1 MHGWQPSPG
10 VYPARQ
16 RQSSG
21 CVDAASEVLKAG
33 HTEHGKKVL
42 ARFLNVPGTQGVHAG
57 PVYPASQTH
66 DVVSPVTRLT
76 ICSAQLLTLEPR
88 ASELER
94 SCTANVARA
103 IKMTVTRVLTVP
115 RVSSNVCDLNRLLS
129 LGSVGC
135 DGFYEH
141 NCYCSANG
149 NFVIPLCGVARM
161 Y

>member
-1 MHGWQPSPG
+1 M
-10 VYPARQ
+10 
-16 RQSSG
+16 
-21 CVDAASEVLKAG
+21 LKAG
-33 HTEHGKKVL
+33 HAEHGKKVL

-66 DVVSPVTRLT
+66 DVVSPVTRKT

-103 IKMTVTRVLTVP
+103 IIMTAAKVLTVQ

-135 DGFYEH
+135 DRFYEH
-141 NCYCSANG
+141 DCYCSADG
-149 NFVIPLCGVARM
+149 DLIIPLCGMARV